1 MTEFNVELV
10 ELYAETFDLK
20 TEDLMQGKTKKT
32 KKTIGVVNDLARK
45 VISCSKDVTKAIY
58 KVEEASKFDYLQV
71 VLNMELQCASKY
83 AKLVESDPN
92 IAISNLQKSIE
103 SYSAARK
110 FINDFKTFKKFG
122 SDAEL
127 SEDLRTQANI
137 CDEMI

>member
-1 MTEFNVELV
+1 
-10 ELYAETFDLK
+10 
-20 TEDLMQGKTKKT
+20 
-32 KKTIGVVNDLARK
+32 
-45 VISCSKDVTKAIY
+45 
-58 KVEEASKFDYLQV
+58 
-71 VLNMELQCASKY
+71 MELQCASKF

-127 SEDLRTQANI
+127 SEDLRTKANI